1 MEHKAGFYIF
11 GEFQYLLR
19 SNKVK
24 GKSTGALVVVVARQ
38 CTGSPAQFELPLW
51 SI

>member
-1 MEHKAGFYIF
+1 MLCMNKQFDSYFIMEHKAGFYIF

-24 GKSTGALVVVVARQ
+24 GNLLE
-38 CTGSPAQFELPLW
+38 P
-51 SI
+51 